1 MDFHTNMTRK
11 QAELLKMDLEK
22 SITPADYIEDLYVSI
37 NGVGSKIYR
46 KCVYLEAEGWLFIW
60 TADASYMFSKKEL
73 KDTIVVPASYSTSF
87 NFSTI

>member
-1 MDFHTNMTRK
+1 MDFHTNMTHR

-22 SITPADYIEDLYVSI
+22 SITPEDYTEDLYVSI

-46 KCVYLEAEGWLFIW
+46 DCVYLDAEGWLFIW
-60 TADASYMFSKKEL
+60 TMTESYMFSKKDL
-73 KDTIVVPASYSTSF
+73 KDTVVVPASYYTSF